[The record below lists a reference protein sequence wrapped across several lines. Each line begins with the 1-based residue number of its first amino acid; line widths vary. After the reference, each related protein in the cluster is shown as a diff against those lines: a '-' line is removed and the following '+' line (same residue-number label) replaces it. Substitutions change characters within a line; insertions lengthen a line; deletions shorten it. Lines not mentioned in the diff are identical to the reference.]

1 MKYTGLEVIKIL
13 SAVEKVNFRSNE
25 TFSKFAD
32 FDSIL
37 PGSPVSEG
45 MHGMVHQMIGDMRR
59 MVHTFYFSANCGP
72 VYESQK
78 R

>member
-45 MHGMVHQMIGDMRR
+45 MHGMLHQMIGDMRR
-59 MVHTFYFSANCGP
+59 MVKAKKD
-72 VYESQK
+72 K
-78 R
+78 RACDKAPKQLT